1 MHCCVCEALAA
12 DTLLLPYCCSST
24 QLKQMADKAQ
34 PTAGGVRDV
43 VITVPSYFTGKQRQA
58 MLDAAHIAVRKPS
71 THKSDHSS
79 PIPLTHSLPLYQQNL
94 KVLRLINET
103 TSAAL
108 AYGIYKNA
116 KGEFSEKPRL
126 VAFVDMGHR

>member
-1 MHCCVCEALAA
+1 MLH
-12 DTLLLPYCCSST
+12 TLRYERLPQHT
-24 QLKQMADKAQ
+24 Q
-34 PTAGGVRDV
+34 
-43 VITVPSYFTGKQRQA
+43 
-58 MLDAAHIAVRKPS
+58 
-71 THKSDHSS
+71 SDHSS
-79 PIPLTHSLPLYQQNL
+79 PNFTHSLPLYQQNL